1 MSETCSQGRSDGASA
16 QVIARSPIA
25 PAPPVAVVAGWEV
38 STRCSTAELTV
49 TDCTP
54 LAKVLVRASHDG
66 AVARVLAVP
75 FGRATRDGTG
85 ALVVGSGPGEWLVLA
100 GPGTALEAAERV
112 GGLAA
117 ATEEFVTVLDLT
129 HGRALIRL
137 TGPRSAEVLAKVC
150 AIDFSDAVTPD
161 AAAFRSVVAD
171 LVTDLVRD
179 DRDGVRSYL
188 LHCERSSGQYLFDV
202 LIDAG
207 AEFGVDI
214 DGFAGPGI

>member
-1 MSETCSQGRSDGASA
+1 MSSS

-25 PAPPVAVVAGWEV
+25 PAPPVGVVSGWEV
-38 STRCSTAELTV
+38 SARRSIAELTV

-54 LAKVLVRASHDG
+54 LAKVLVRAPHDG
-66 AVARVLAVP
+66 AVARSLGVP
-75 FGRATRDGTG
+75 FGRASRDDTG

-100 GPGTALEAAERV
+100 GPGTAQEAAERV

-117 ATEEFVTVLDLT
+117 AAEEFSTVLDLT

-137 TGPRSAEVLAKVC
+137 TGRRSAEVLAKVC
-150 AIDFSDAVTPD
+150 GIDFSDAVAPEG
-161 AAAFRSVVAD
+161 AAFRSVVAE

-179 DRDGVRSYL
+179 DRDGARSYL

-202 LIDAG
+202 LVDAG

-214 DGFAGPGI
+214 DGFTGPGI